1 MRDIKVAKKNF
12 VDKSSKKRAGKELR
26 ISKSRYKSRRNTVQI
41 RIQNKWYL
49 LVKKEA
55 KEEETT
61 LSKHLDHDQQS
72 DHWLRFAGV
81 LGHNDRYLA
90 IQQPL

>member
-61 LSKHLDHDQQS
+61 LSKHLDQICRS
-72 DHWLRFAGV
+72 YFIK
-81 LGHNDRYLA
+81 NN
-90 IQQPL
+90 QPKL